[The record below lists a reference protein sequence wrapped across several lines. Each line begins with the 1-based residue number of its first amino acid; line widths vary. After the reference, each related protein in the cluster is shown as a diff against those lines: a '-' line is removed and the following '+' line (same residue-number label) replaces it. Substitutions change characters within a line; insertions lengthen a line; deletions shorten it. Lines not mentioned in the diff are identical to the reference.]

1 VLIFMDLES
10 DAGAMFRHA
19 FQGPL
24 RLIDSTER
32 AALTRGA
39 DPSVFVRD
47 GGTNGAEALPES
59 SA

>member
-1 VLIFMDLES
+1 MDLES